1 MKIQFCHIN
10 ESYLLH
16 LQQVEPKIM
25 HPNSFYQDGSRKKF
39 AIGVLFEISASYNRY
54 RNLILRLIEIK

>member
-1 MKIQFCHIN
+1 MIIKEYRAGFPALYSLEYILMKIQFCHIN

-25 HPNSFYQDGSRKKF
+25 HPDSFYQDGSRKKF
-39 AIGVLFEISASYNRY
+39 AIGV
-54 RNLILRLIEIK
+54 